1 MYTTGKKLLRAN
13 EAYNAVQRRSKDEN
27 DKQMDLCMEKISKAI
42 EDLKY
47 FCEIEQSLCPPVIR
61 NLTGIGYRVKEEE
74 NKVIIDWS
82 NPNFN

>member
-1 MYTTGKKLLRAN
+1 MYGTDKKLLRAN
-13 EAYNAVQRRSKDEN
+13 EAYNAVQRRSKENN
-27 DKQMDLCMEKISKAI
+27 DKQMDLCMESISKAI

-47 FCEIEQSLCPPVIR
+47 FCVIEESLYPPVIR
-61 NLTGIGYRVKEEE
+61 NLTGMGYNVKEEE

>member
-61 NLTGIGYRVKEEE
+61 NLTGMGYHVKEEE